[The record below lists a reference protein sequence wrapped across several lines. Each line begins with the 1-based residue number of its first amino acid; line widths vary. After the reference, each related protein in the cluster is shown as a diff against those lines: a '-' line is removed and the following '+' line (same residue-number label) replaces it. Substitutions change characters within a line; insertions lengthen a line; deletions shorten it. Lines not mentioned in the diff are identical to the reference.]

1 MKKLLMIGA
10 ILAIGTTIAYGEPA
24 EGSTDVKVRAEI
36 TDDTLT
42 ITDLNG
48 NPIILDFGKIS
59 NKSTGVH
66 NAEVGYK
73 ITWGEGVATGLSS
86 NELTM
91 ELGGQDT
98 EGKLG
103 EAKKV
108 RIYYNGNQTAGAKE
122 SSFNTVV
129 GLDKYS
135 FELGATPTATEYTG
149 KVLGTIDTKDVNTL
163 AGVVEGSK
171 IDKFSSLKTGK
182 YEGNT
187 TLTVTLTATGA

>member
-10 ILAIGTTIAYGEPA
+10 ILALGTTIAYGESP

-73 ITWGEGVATGLSS
+73 ITWGEGVATGSSS
-86 NELTM
+86 NKLTM

-98 EGKLG
+98 KGKLG

-135 FELGATPTATEYTG
+135 FELGANTDATQYTG
-149 KVLGTIDTKDVNTL
+149 KVLGTIDTNDANTL
-163 AGVVEGSK
+163 AGVAEGSQ
-171 IDKFSSLKTGK
+171 IDKFSNLKTGK

-187 TLTVTLTATGA
+187 TLTVTLASK